1 MFQGRNILMNNSIRL
16 LLVEDNDA
24 DARIIQFH
32 LKACSE
38 IRVSVDHVGT
48 LSDAIAATHDHGYDV
63 LIVDMGLPDC
73 SGLANVTRLREA
85 APTATIIVLTA
96 DDDDTDALEA
106 IRHGAQEY
114 LSKQRLRGPLLTR
127 AIRHSITRQQ
137 HLLTAQSQA
146 MTDALTGIGNRRA
159 FEREMDRRIHEYQR
173 HDVPFCLT
181 IFDIDHFKKINDQW
195 GHDVGDKTL
204 RVLSESLYNEVR
216 ATDMVTRLGGEEFAV
231 IFVATQLAE
240 ALKVS
245 HRARAKIGERCG
257 ARIHDDMQLTIS
269 GGVAEVAPGD
279 DLRTLINR
287 ADEALYVAK
296 NSGRDRCL
304 AHDGTLICGEIS
316 ETCAT

>member
-1 MFQGRNILMNNSIRL
+1 MNDFIRL

-32 LKACSE
+32 LETCSD
-38 IRVSVDHVGT
+38 IRALVDRVGT
-48 LSDAIAATHDHGYDV
+48 LSDAIAATHDHSYDV

-96 DDDDTDALEA
+96 DDDDEDALEA

-114 LSKQRLRGPLLTR
+114 LSKQQLRGPLLTR
-127 AIRHSITRQQ
+127 AIRHSLTRQQ

-159 FEREMDRRIHEYQR
+159 FEREMARRIHEYQR

-195 GHDVGDKTL
+195 GHDIGDKTL
-204 RVLSESLYNEVR
+204 RVLAESLYNEVR

-245 HRARAKIGERCG
+245 HRARAKIGQQCG
-257 ARIHDDMQLTIS
+257 ARIQDEMQLTIS

-279 DLRTLINR
+279 DLRSLLNR

-304 AHDGTLICGEIS
+304 AHDGTLISAEVA
-316 ETCAT
+316 EMTAT